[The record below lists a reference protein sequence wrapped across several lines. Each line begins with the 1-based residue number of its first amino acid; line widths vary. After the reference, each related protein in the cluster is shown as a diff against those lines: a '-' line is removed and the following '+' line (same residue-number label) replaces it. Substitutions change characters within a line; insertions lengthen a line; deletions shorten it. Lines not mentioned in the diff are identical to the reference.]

1 MHEITSAVIAKW
13 VVLAIWAW
21 FGGITHTL
29 VEFRK
34 GKVPSFRDGVMLA
47 FISGFAGA
55 MWGLVAMKFY
65 PTDIVILMFA
75 SGFGGFMSL
84 EGMAFMA
91 TFIRNKF
98 LK

>member
-1 MHEITSAVIAKW
+1 MNEITSAIIAKW
-13 VVLAIWAW
+13 IILAVWAW

-34 GKVPSFRDGVMLA
+34 GNIPSRKDGFMLA

-55 MWGLVAMKFY
+55 MWGLMAMKFF
-65 PTDIVILMFA
+65 PNEIIMIMFA

-84 EGMAFMA
+84 EGLAVMA